1 MNPTR
6 NPAMNLV
13 VVGDCL
19 LDIDLVG
26 SVNRVCPDA
35 PALVVEED
43 KRRPR
48 PGGAGLAAWLA
59 SCAGEPVTLVTALAD
74 DAEADL
80 LRAQLGRVRTVAG
93 PLNAPTPVK
102 TRVRADGHTVARID
116 RTRAGHPTVTDDM
129 VAAIESADA
138 ILVSD
143 YGRGLTADPL
153 LRQALARMVDRV
165 PVVWDPHPRG
175 AEPVAGVTLAT
186 PNLDEAVRLCDA
198 EDASDSVDGAERV
211 AALLRERWR
220 AETVAVTLGGRGALL
235 DDGSSARLIPA
246 PAVSVADP
254 CGAGDRFAVA
264 ATARLMRHDSV
275 GNAVGHAVTA
285 AAEFVAAGGAA
296 EVTGGAITPSRDAD
310 SGGLEEARR
319 LVESVRARGG
329 TVVATGGC
337 FDLLHAGH
345 IRTLAAARSLGEC
358 LVVCV
363 NSDDSVRRLK
373 GSTRPLNGEDDRVE
387 VLRALGC
394 VDQVVVFDGA
404 GPEAVLAELR
414 PDVWVKGG
422 DYTPETLPETPLVR
436 GWGGSVVVVPYHDGR
451 STTRLARMLTEAG

>member
-1 MNPTR
+1 
-6 NPAMNLV
+6 MNLV

-59 SCAGEPVTLVTALAD
+59 GCAGEPVTLVTALAD
-74 DAEADL
+74 DSEADL
-80 LRAQLGRVRTVAG
+80 LRARLGRVRTVAG

-116 RTRAGHPTVTDDM
+116 RTRAGRPTVTPDM
-129 VAAIESADA
+129 LAAIESADA

-153 LRQALARMVDRV
+153 LRRALARMVDRV

-175 AEPVAGVTLAT
+175 AQPVAGVTLVT
-186 PNLDEAVRLCDA
+186 PNLDESLRLCDGELGQDGDDVSTA
-198 EDASDSVDGAERV
+198 EQA
-211 AALLRERWR
+211 AALLRDRWR
-220 AETVAVTLGGRGALL
+220 AGALAVTLGGRGALL
-235 DDGSSARLIPA
+235 DDGASTRLIPA
-246 PAVSVADP
+246 PSVSVADP

-275 GNAVGHAVTA
+275 AGAVGQAVTS

-296 EVTGGAITPSRDAD
+296 EVTGGAITPSPDTDRN
-310 SGGLEEARR
+310 GLDGARR

-345 IRTLAAARSLGEC
+345 IRTLDAARGLGDC

-373 GSTRPLNGEDDRVE
+373 GSTRPLNGEADRAE

-394 VDQVVVFDGA
+394 VDHVVIFDGA
-404 GPEAVLAELR
+404 GPEEVLAELR

-451 STTRLARMLTEAG
+451 STTRLAQMLTEAG